1 MWELIVKGKL
11 VRKSSSFHELLEE
24 MWDIIDAS
32 EATADECEIYKPE
45 IYRK

>member
-11 VRKSSSFHELLEE
+11 IRKSSSFHELLVE
-24 MWDIIDAS
+24 MHDIIDAG